1 MDKYNNFEWN
11 NFAKLFDIEN
21 RYYFVQTSN
30 KSRDYK
36 MHYKESFLPPLF
48 FINILYISF
57 ELLMGSL
64 NGVPSFPRSR

>member
-21 RYYFVQTSN
+21 RYYFVQTSGLQDALQRIVSSPPFFY
-30 KSRDYK
+30 KYSIYSR
-36 MHYKESFLPPLF
+36 
-48 FINILYISF
+48 F